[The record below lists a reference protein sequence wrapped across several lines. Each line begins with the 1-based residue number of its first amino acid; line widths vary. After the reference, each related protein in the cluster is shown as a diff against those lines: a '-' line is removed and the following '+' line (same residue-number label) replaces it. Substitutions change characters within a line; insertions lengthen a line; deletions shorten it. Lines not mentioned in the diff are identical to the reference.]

1 MKQIV
6 LLPGDGIGPEIIREA
21 RRVLE
26 SVAQAYGHQFCFK
39 EALIGG
45 AAIDATGQPLPP
57 ETIEAC
63 LTSDAILLGAVGGPK
78 WDSID
83 SSIRPEKGLL
93 GIRKEL
99 NLFANLRPVRVMK
112 PLINESALKPEVLEG
127 VDLLIV
133 RELTGG
139 LYFGQPSER
148 RTVDGEDGVVD
159 TLVYK
164 KSEIKRIVHTA
175 FKAARKRQGR
185 VLSVDKAN
193 VLESSRLW
201 RETAIEVGNEY
212 PDVLL
217 DHMLVDNAAMQL
229 IREPKQFDVVV
240 TENLFGDILSDE
252 ASMIS
257 GSIGLLP
264 SASLNDR
271 GLGLYE
277 PVHGSAPDISGTNTA
292 NPLAAIASAAMLLE
306 HSFGLIE
313 EARAIE
319 TAIETAL
326 VNGYRTN
333 DLASDSKK
341 GITTIEMT
349 DAVIQSIQKKVYL
362 S

>member
-1 MKQIV
+1 
-6 LLPGDGIGPEIIREA
+6 
-21 RRVLE
+21 
-26 SVAQAYGHQFCFK
+26 
-39 EALIGG
+39 
-45 AAIDATGQPLPP
+45 
-57 ETIEAC
+57 
-63 LTSDAILLGAVGGPK
+63 
-78 WDSID
+78 
-83 SSIRPEKGLL
+83 
-93 GIRKEL
+93 
-99 NLFANLRPVRVMK
+99 
-112 PLINESALKPEVLEG
+112 
-127 VDLLIV
+127 
-133 RELTGG
+133 
-139 LYFGQPSER
+139 
-148 RTVDGEDGVVD
+148 
-159 TLVYK
+159 
-164 KSEIKRIVHTA
+164 
-175 FKAARKRQGR
+175 
-185 VLSVDKAN
+185 
-193 VLESSRLW
+193 
-201 RETAIEVGNEY
+201 
-212 PDVLL
+212 
-217 DHMLVDNAAMQL
+217 
-229 IREPKQFDVVV
+229 
-240 TENLFGDILSDE
+240 
-252 ASMIS
+252 MIS